1 MTEPGP
7 HLSNTLLRRGLL
19 GNTPA
24 LPSRSDESF
33 VDFIC
38 DARNVLVMEKRTSLS
53 DRGNTQAKAAGVRI
67 NHDSES
73 VAQVREVIA
82 DDAPL
87 ATFMRLKRTF
97 QEVYKDRQIASLNTQ
112 RDDWLRA
119 LTDAEQQGPG
129 SVTFDPDFP
138 MPDYAKVEI
147 HIQPR
152 GYAGDDLAGL
162 FYDCGTQVFFG
173 GANAAD
179 AYHASLAKQTAL
191 PQDGKAER
199 IVEIGGS
206 VGQLACELKKLHP
219 DAEVWG
225 TDISAAMVRYSHWRA
240 IQQNVDVHFAQMAS
254 EALDFPDNH
263 VDVIVAHILFH
274 EIPAPVIDKTLAEA
288 FRVLR
293 PGGTFVLMDFATQE
307 SARETNED
315 TVAREGA
322 LGYGGGYGG
331 VYGLMDAADNGEPYS
346 PGLVTM
352 NVEQHI
358 KDAGFNMRPIEN
370 PGRTV
375 VRVCDKG

>member
-1 MTEPGP
+1 MT
-7 HLSNTLLRRGLL
+7 LSNSLLQRGLN

-38 DARNVLVMEKRTSLS
+38 DARNVLAMDKRDAISARSNAL
-53 DRGNTQAKAAGVRI
+53 AKAANIRI
-67 NHDSES
+67 NHDAETVS
-73 VAQVREVIA
+73 QVREVIA
-82 DDAPL
+82 SDTEV
-87 ATFMRLKRTF
+87 ATYFRLKRTF

-112 RDDWLRA
+112 RDAWLQA
-119 LTDAEQQGPG
+119 LTDAESQGPG
-129 SVTFDPDFP
+129 SVTYDPDFP

-147 HIQPR
+147 HIQPG
-152 GYAGDDLAGL
+152 GYGGDDLAGL

-173 GANAAD
+173 GMNAAD
-179 AYHASLAKQTAL
+179 AYHAMLAKQVVDAAL
-191 PQDGKAER
+191 PKDGPGDNKLNR

-206 VGQLACELKKLHP
+206 VGQLACELKKLQP

-263 VDVIVAHILFH
+263 VGLMVAHILFH
-274 EIPAPVIDKTLAEA
+274 EIPAPVIERTLAEVH
-288 FRVLR
+288 RVLR

-307 SARETNED
+307 ADDATKERDGT
-315 TVAREGA
+315 

-331 VYGLMDAADNGEPYS
+331 VYGLMDATDNGEPYS

-352 NVEQHI
+352 NVERHI
-358 KDAGFNMRPIEN
+358 ADSGLVMRPIEN

-375 VRVCDKG
+375 NRVCDKG

>member
-1 MTEPGP
+1 MT
-7 HLSNTLLRRGLL
+7 LSNTLLRRGLH

-38 DARNVLVMEKRTSLS
+38 DARNVLAMEKRAALS
-53 DRGNTQAKAAGVRI
+53 ERGNALAKAAGIRI
-67 NHDSES
+67 NHDAET
-73 VAQVREVIA
+73 VGQVRKVIA
-82 DDAPL
+82 NDQPL
-87 ATFMRLKRTF
+87 ATYFRLKRTF

-112 RDDWLRA
+112 REDWLHA
-119 LTDAEQQGPG
+119 LTEAETQGPG
-129 SVTFDPDFP
+129 SVTYDPDFP

-152 GYAGDDLAGL
+152 GYSGDDLAGL
-162 FYDCGTQVFFG
+162 YYDTGTQVFFG

-179 AYHASLAKQTAL
+179 AYHAQLAAQTAL
-191 PQDGKAER
+191 PQDGQADR
-199 IVEIGGS
+199 IVEIGCS
-206 VGQLACELKKLHP
+206 VGQLACQLKLRHP
-219 DAEVWG
+219 DAEVWA
-225 TDISAAMVRYSHWRA
+225 TDISAAMVRYGHWRA
-240 IQQNVDVHFAQMAS
+240 VQQNVEVHFAQMAS

-263 VDVIVAHILFH
+263 VDLIVAHILFH
-274 EIPAPVIDKTLAEA
+274 EIPAPVIDRTLAEA

-293 PGGTFVLMDFATQE
+293 PGGAFVLMDFATKE
-307 SARETNED
+307 MDAETI
-315 TVAREGA
+315 AREGT

-358 KDAGFNMRPIEN
+358 ADAGFKMRPIEN

-375 VRVCDKG
+375 QRVCDKG

>member
-1 MTEPGP
+1 MT
-7 HLSNTLLRRGLL
+7 LSNTLLRRGLN

-38 DARNVLVMEKRTSLS
+38 DARNVLAMEKRDVMSE
-53 DRGNTQAKAAGVRI
+53 RGNALAKAAGLRI
-67 NHDSES
+67 NHDAET
-73 VAQVREVIA
+73 VDQVREVIA
-82 DDAPL
+82 DDQPL
-87 ATFMRLKRTF
+87 ATYFRLKRTF
-97 QEVYKDRQIASLNTQ
+97 QEVYKDRQIDSLNTQ

-129 SVTFDPDFP
+129 SVTYDPDFP
-138 MPDYAKVEI
+138 MPDYAKVQI
-147 HIQPR
+147 HIQPH
-152 GYAGDDLAGL
+152 GYSGDDLAGL
-162 FYDCGTQVFFG
+162 FYDVGTQVFFG
-173 GANAAD
+173 GMNAAD
-179 AYHASLAKQTAL
+179 AYHAMLAKQTAL
-191 PQDGKAER
+191 PLDGTVNRPVNR
-199 IVEIGGS
+199 IVEIGCS

-240 IQQNVDVHFAQMAS
+240 VQQNVDVHFAQMAS

-274 EIPAPVIDKTLAEA
+274 EIPATVIDRTLAEA
-288 FRVLR
+288 HRVLR
-293 PGGTFVLMDFATQE
+293 PGSTFVLMDFATQE
-307 SARETNED
+307 ASDETIK
-315 TVAREGA
+315 REGT

-358 KDAGFNMRPIEN
+358 KDAGFVMRPIEN

-375 VRVCDKG
+375 VRVGEKVG

>member
-1 MTEPGP
+1 MT
-7 HLSNTLLRRGLL
+7 LSNTLLRRGLN

-24 LPSRSDESF
+24 LPSRADESF

-38 DARNVLVMEKRTSLS
+38 DARSAMVLKKKTTFS
-53 DRGNTQAKAAGVRI
+53 DRGNALAKSAGVRI
-67 NHDSES
+67 NHDADS
-73 VAQVREVIA
+73 VNQVREVIA
-82 DDAPL
+82 RDPEV
-87 ATFMRLKRTF
+87 ATFFRLKRTF

-112 RDDWLRA
+112 REDWLNA

-129 SVTFDPDFP
+129 SVTYDPDFP

-147 HIQPR
+147 HIQRR
-152 GYAGDDLAGL
+152 GYGGDDLAGL
-162 FYDCGTQVFFG
+162 FYDTGTQVFFG
-173 GANAAD
+173 GMNAAD
-179 AYHASLAKQTAL
+179 AYHAQLAAGTDL
-191 PQDGKAER
+191 PKDGKVDR
-199 IVEIGGS
+199 IVEIGCS
-206 VGQLACELKKLHP
+206 VGQLACELKKRHP
-219 DAEVWG
+219 DAEVWA
-225 TDISAAMVRYSHWRA
+225 TDISAPMVRYGHWRA
-240 IQQNVDVHFAQMAS
+240 IQQNVEVHFAQMAS

-263 VDVIVAHILFH
+263 VDLIVAHILFH
-274 EIPAPVIDKTLAEA
+274 EIPAPVIDRTLAEA

-307 SARETNED
+307 ASDETKQ
-315 TVAREGA
+315 REGD

-358 KDAGFNMRPIEN
+358 ADAGFVMRPIEN

-375 VRVCDKG
+375 QRVCDKG

>member
-1 MTEPGP
+1 MT
-7 HLSNTLLRRGLL
+7 LSNTLLQRGLN

-24 LPSRSDESF
+24 LPARADESF

-38 DARNVLVMEKRTSLS
+38 DARNVLVMEKRTALS
-53 DRGNTQAKAAGVRI
+53 ERGNDLAKAAGIRI
-67 NHDSES
+67 NHDAET

-82 DDAPL
+82 ADQPL
-87 ATFMRLKRTF
+87 GTFMRLKRTF

-119 LTDAEQQGPG
+119 LTDAESQGPG
-129 SVTFDPDFP
+129 SVTYDPDFA
-138 MPDYAKVEI
+138 MPDYAQVEI

-152 GYAGDDLAGL
+152 GYSGDDLAGL

-173 GANAAD
+173 GMNAAD
-179 AYHASLAKQTAL
+179 AYHAMLAKQCAV
-191 PQDGKAER
+191 PKDGKVER

-240 IQQNVDVHFAQMAS
+240 VQQNVDVHFAQMAS

-263 VDVIVAHILFH
+263 VDLMVAHILFH
-274 EIPAPVIDKTLAEA
+274 EIPAPVIQKTLAEA
-288 FRVLR
+288 HRVLR

-307 SARETNED
+307 ADDATKE
-315 TVAREGA
+315 REGT

-352 NVEQHI
+352 NVEHYI
-358 KDAGFNMRPIEN
+358 AEAGFKMRPIEN

-375 VRVCDKG
+375 NRVCDKAG